1 VAENFEK
8 SIIISINYSQTG
20 SDLTKLNIPLR
31 LYKTQSF
38 VTGITRDDAKMRVLS
53 IRRKQAELRKMGYRE
68 IRLCEWEE
76 FMNRLR
82 IMLIGAAL
90 LTGGSALASAQPL
103 PRGEVY
109 HDRYERRVDDR
120 RVDDRRVV
128 YRDYRVDHD
137 RRFAIGYRRWDGQR
151 WLIWN
156 GSAWCY

>member
-1 VAENFEK
+1 
-8 SIIISINYSQTG
+8 
-20 SDLTKLNIPLR
+20 
-31 LYKTQSF
+31 
-38 VTGITRDDAKMRVLS
+38 MRRWGFYPS
-53 IRRKQAELRKMGYRE
+53 EGKQAELKKDGVQRNQALRTGG
-68 IRLCEWEE
+68 